1 VTTTESSKVFVKEE
15 TEEGEEETF
24 PNFYPTIS
32 IDEDPLKRYR
42 YLTCKCFLLYFYWKA
57 RSYRHFVAYT
67 AHLMLMLLFIDLL
80 IMINQ
85 NQGKRYLP
93 VSPHYG

>member
-1 VTTTESSKVFVKEE
+1 MIIPCFQVTTTESSKVFFKEE

-57 RSYRHFVAYT
+57 RLYRQFVAMPTVRNAYVS
-67 AHLMLMLLFIDLL
+67 FLL
-80 IMINQ
+80 I
-85 NQGKRYLP
+85 Y
-93 VSPHYG
+93 